1 MIRILSGAG
10 RYADPY
16 HEFAVTSARVA
27 GLIAGTGRK
36 AEVVE
41 DVEGGLADLTGVELL
56 VVNVGDPQP
65 HGSESAELP
74 AARAG
79 FAAYM
84 AGGGSL
90 LALHVSATSFPTVPE
105 WEEILGGRWVKGQS
119 MHPPY
124 DHARVLVNT
133 GAHEIVETI
142 GDFSVWDERY
152 SHLRV
157 SAAIRPLAY
166 HRHDGVEHPLLWA
179 REHHAGRVVYDAL
192 GHDERS
198 YDSPE
203 HRAILIGAVD
213 WLTR

>member
-16 HEFAVTSARVA
+16 HDFAATSARIARLAATA
-27 GLIAGTGRK
+27 GRRV
-36 AEVVE
+36 EVVD
-41 DVEGGLADLTGVELL
+41 DVEGGMADLAGVDLL
-56 VVNVGDPQP
+56 VVNVGNPQP
-65 HGSESAELP
+65 YGSESAGLG

-79 FAAYM
+79 LATHLR
-84 AGGGSL
+84 GGGSL

-105 WEEILGGRWVKGQS
+105 WEKILGGRWVRGRS

-124 DHARVLVNT
+124 DHAHVLVNT
-133 GAHEIVETI
+133 DAHPIVHRI

-152 SHLRV
+152 SYLRI
-157 SAAIRPLAY
+157 SPQIRPLAH
-166 HRHDGVEHPLLWA
+166 HRHEGADHPLLWA
-179 REHHAGRVVYDAL
+179 REHEGARVVYDAL

-203 HRAILIGAVD
+203 HQAILTAAMA
-213 WLTR
+213 WLVA